1 MQEIVNLIL
10 VDGHGEELNSSHRRQ
25 IFESADVTLQTK
37 EEIHAAGPILRQM
50 TKDPS
55 PRVITT
61 HVPYSLLPKQYNEKP
76 CKVKWKPNSLHTDS
90 FAELNRNFHLS
101 G

>member
-1 MQEIVNLIL
+1 MQEIVQLIL
-10 VDGHGEELNSSHRRQ
+10 VDGNGEKLNSSHRRP
-25 IFESADVTLQTK
+25 IFELADVTLKTKTK

-61 HVPYSLLPKQYNEKP
+61 HVPYSLLPRQLNEKP
-76 CKVKWKPNSLHTDS
+76 CKVK
-90 FAELNRNFHLS
+90 
-101 G
+101 